1 MSHRLMRAAAR
12 AGAVL
17 AAALLAAGPI
27 QPLAAQATVI
37 ILARHGEKAV
47 QSGADPSLSAAGE
60 ARATALAQALASA
73 RLDAVFATEFTRTQR
88 TAAPAAAA
96 HHLRVR
102 ILPVH
107 GDSLAHARAVAAA
120 IRARPKGD
128 AVLIVEHSNTIPAI
142 IAALGG
148 PELPELCTNEYATLF
163 VLVRQPGREP
173 TLIRS
178 RFGAPDPAGAECN
191 AATMSR

>member
-1 MSHRLMRAAAR
+1 MSHRLRRAAFR
-12 AGAVL
+12 AGVVF
-17 AAALLAAGPI
+17 AAAALAAGPGR
-27 QPLAAQATVI
+27 PLAAQATVI
-37 ILARHGEKAV
+37 ILARHGEKAAEP
-47 QSGADPSLSAAGE
+47 ADNPALSAAGE
-60 ARATALAQALASA
+60 ARATALAQALGSA

-107 GDSLAHARAVAAA
+107 GDSLAHARIVAAA
-120 IRARPKGD
+120 IRARPRGD
-128 AVLIVEHSNTIPAI
+128 AVLVVEHSNTIPAI

-163 VLVRQPGREP
+163 VLVREPGRAP
-173 TLIRS
+173 RLIRS
-178 RFGAPDPAGAECN
+178 HFGAPDPADAECA

>member
-1 MSHRLMRAAAR
+1 MRAAFR
-12 AGAVL
+12 AGAL
-17 AAALLAAGPI
+17 FAAAAFAGASM

-47 QSGADPSLSAAGE
+47 EPEANPALSAAGE
-60 ARATALAQALASA
+60 ARAAALAQALASA

-102 ILPVH
+102 ILAVH

-120 IRARPKGD
+120 IRARPRGD

-148 PELPELCTNEYATLF
+148 PELPELCRNEYATLF

-178 RFGAPDPAGAECN
+178 QFGAPDPADAEC
-191 AATMSR
+191 AAASMSR

>member
-1 MSHRLMRAAAR
+1 MSHRLRLAAFR
-12 AGAVL
+12 AGVAF
-17 AAALLAAGPI
+17 AATGLAGPSI
-27 QPLAAQATVI
+27 RPLAAQATII

-47 QSGADPSLSAAGE
+47 EPGANPALSAAGE

-88 TAAPAAAA
+88 TAEPAAAA

-120 IRARPKGD
+120 IRARPRGD

-148 PELPELCTNEYATLF
+148 PELPELCSNEYATVF

-173 TLIRS
+173 RLIRS
-178 RFGAPDPAGAECN
+178 QFGAPDPADSEC
-191 AATMSR
+191 AAAAMSR